1 VTTID
6 DESDLDVR
14 GGDTHAS
21 AEAVRQVT
29 LDLLASLPQRPERLR
44 VSAAGVAVD
53 IDWRPTG
60 AAPAPA
66 THLITS
72 GTATVSTPATTDVHP
87 SLEAPPDNRF
97 PVVSPTVGTFYSAA
111 EPGAQ
116 PFVAEGDL
124 VSSGQQIGIVEA
136 MKLMLPIKA
145 EQAGR
150 VAEILV
156 KDGQSVEF
164 GEHLLLLLPGE
175 G

>member
-1 VTTID
+1 
-6 DESDLDVR
+6 
-14 GGDTHAS
+14 
-21 AEAVRQVT
+21 
-29 LDLLASLPQRPERLR
+29 
-44 VSAAGVAVD
+44 
-53 IDWRPTG
+53 
-60 AAPAPA
+60 
-66 THLITS
+66 
-72 GTATVSTPATTDVHP
+72 
-87 SLEAPPDNRF
+87 
-97 PVVSPTVGTFYSAA
+97 
-111 EPGAQ
+111 
-116 PFVAEGDL
+116 VAEGDL